1 MVKSLSSKKKND
13 SVLTG
18 GLRVSGKYESCR
30 WAMRGVIGGLC
41 AEFVSAHFYF
51 YRRCLKI
58 AFNNRNDR
66 NEKEHLVNENIIS
79 GAINERTQVR
89 VIGPDGEQ
97 FGLMTVKNALESAYD
112 KDLDLVLISPQSTP
126 PVCRVLDY
134 GKFRFEREKKKKEAK
149 KNQVKV
155 ATKEI
160 QLTLQI
166 DTNDFNT
173 KANNA
178 RKFLQSGNKV
188 KVILFYKKVRQM
200 ARQDSGKQLLEKF
213 RDQLSD
219 VGTVEKEPVLEG
231 RSMTM
236 MISPV
241 KQPPAKPAQEGSRQ
255 SQT

>member
-1 MVKSLSSKKKND
+1 M
-13 SVLTG
+13 
-18 GLRVSGKYESCR
+18 
-30 WAMRGVIGGLC
+30 
-41 AEFVSAHFYF
+41 
-51 YRRCLKI
+51 KI
-58 AFNNRNDR
+58 AFNNRNDK
-66 NEKEHLVNENIIS
+66 NEKEHLVNESIIS
-79 GAINERTQVR
+79 GAVNERTQVR

-97 FGLMTVKNALESAYD
+97 LGLMTVRGALDSAYD

-126 PVCRVLDY
+126 PVCRILDY

-178 RKFLQSGNKV
+178 RKFLQGGNKV

-200 ARQDSGKQLLEKF
+200 ARQDSGKQLLDKF

-219 VGTVEKEPVLEG
+219 VGTVDKEPVLEG

-241 KQPPAKPAQEGSRQ
+241 KQPASKPAREQTQQ
-255 SQT
+255 S

>member
-1 MVKSLSSKKKND
+1 M
-13 SVLTG
+13 
-18 GLRVSGKYESCR
+18 
-30 WAMRGVIGGLC
+30 
-41 AEFVSAHFYF
+41 
-51 YRRCLKI
+51 KI
-58 AFNNRNDR
+58 AFNNRNDK
-66 NEKEHLVNENIIS
+66 NEKEHLVNESIIS
-79 GAINERTQVR
+79 GAVNERTQVR
-89 VIGPDGEQ
+89 VIGPEGEQ
-97 FGLMTVKNALESAYD
+97 LGLMTVRGALDSAYD

-126 PVCRVLDY
+126 PVCRILDY

-178 RKFLQSGNKV
+178 RKFLQGGNKV

-200 ARQDSGKQLLEKF
+200 ARQDSGKQLLDKF

-219 VGTVEKEPVLEG
+219 VGTVDKEPVLEG

-241 KQPPAKPAQEGSRQ
+241 KQPASKPAQEQTQQ
-255 SQT
+255 S

>member
-1 MVKSLSSKKKND
+1 M
-13 SVLTG
+13 
-18 GLRVSGKYESCR
+18 
-30 WAMRGVIGGLC
+30 
-41 AEFVSAHFYF
+41 
-51 YRRCLKI
+51 KI
-58 AFNNRNDR
+58 AFNNRNDK
-66 NEKEHLVNENIIS
+66 NEKEHLVNEGIIS
-79 GAINERTQVR
+79 GAVNERTQVR

-97 FGLMTVKNALESAYD
+97 LGLMTVRGALDSAYD

-126 PVCRVLDY
+126 PVCRILDY

-178 RKFLQSGNKV
+178 RKFLQGGNKV

-200 ARQDSGKQLLEKF
+200 ARQDSGKQLLDKF

-219 VGTVEKEPVLEG
+219 VGTVDKEPVLEG

-241 KQPPAKPAQEGSRQ
+241 KQPASKPAQEQTQQ
-255 SQT
+255 S

>member
-1 MVKSLSSKKKND
+1 M
-13 SVLTG
+13 
-18 GLRVSGKYESCR
+18 
-30 WAMRGVIGGLC
+30 
-41 AEFVSAHFYF
+41 
-51 YRRCLKI
+51 KI
-58 AFNNRNDR
+58 AFNNRNDK
-66 NEKEHLVNENIIS
+66 NEKEHLVNESIIS
-79 GAINERTQVR
+79 GAVNERTQVR
-89 VIGPDGEQ
+89 VIGPEGEQ
-97 FGLMTVKNALESAYD
+97 LGLMTVRGTLDSAYD

-126 PVCRVLDY
+126 PVCRILDY

-178 RKFLQSGNKV
+178 RKFLQGGNKV

-200 ARQDSGKQLLEKF
+200 ARQDSGKQLLDKF

-219 VGTVEKEPVLEG
+219 VGTVDKEPVLEG

-241 KQPPAKPAQEGSRQ
+241 KQPASKPAQEQTQQ
-255 SQT
+255 S

>member
-1 MVKSLSSKKKND
+1 M
-13 SVLTG
+13 
-18 GLRVSGKYESCR
+18 
-30 WAMRGVIGGLC
+30 
-41 AEFVSAHFYF
+41 
-51 YRRCLKI
+51 KI
-58 AFNNRNDR
+58 AFNNRNDK
-66 NEKEHLVNENIIS
+66 NEKEHLVNESIIS
-79 GAINERTQVR
+79 GAVNERTQVR

-97 FGLMTVKNALESAYD
+97 LGLMTVRGALDSAYD

-126 PVCRVLDY
+126 PVCRILDY

-178 RKFLQSGNKV
+178 RKFLQGGNKV

-200 ARQDSGKQLLEKF
+200 ARQDSGKQLLDKF

-219 VGTVEKEPVLEG
+219 IGTVDKEPVLEG

-241 KQPPAKPAQEGSRQ
+241 KQPASKPAQEQTQQ
-255 SQT
+255 S

>member
-1 MVKSLSSKKKND
+1 M
-13 SVLTG
+13 
-18 GLRVSGKYESCR
+18 
-30 WAMRGVIGGLC
+30 
-41 AEFVSAHFYF
+41 
-51 YRRCLKI
+51 KI
-58 AFNNRNDR
+58 AFNNRNDK
-66 NEKEHLVNENIIS
+66 NEKEHLVNESIIS
-79 GAINERTQVR
+79 GAVNERTQVR

-97 FGLMTVKNALESAYD
+97 LGLMTVRGALDSAYD
-112 KDLDLVLISPQSTP
+112 NDLDLVLISPQSTP
-126 PVCRVLDY
+126 LVCRILDY

-178 RKFLQSGNKV
+178 RKFLQGGNKV

-200 ARQDSGKQLLEKF
+200 ARQDSGKQLLDKF

-219 VGTVEKEPVLEG
+219 VGTVDKEPVLEG

-241 KQPPAKPAQEGSRQ
+241 KQPASKPAQEQTQQ
-255 SQT
+255 S

>member
-1 MVKSLSSKKKND
+1 M
-13 SVLTG
+13 
-18 GLRVSGKYESCR
+18 
-30 WAMRGVIGGLC
+30 
-41 AEFVSAHFYF
+41 
-51 YRRCLKI
+51 KI
-58 AFNNRNDR
+58 AFNNRNDK
-66 NEKEHLVNENIIS
+66 NEKEHLVNESIIS
-79 GAINERTQVR
+79 GAVNERTQVR

-97 FGLMTVKNALESAYD
+97 LGLMTVRGALDSAYD
-112 KDLDLVLISPQSTP
+112 KDLDLVLISTQSTP
-126 PVCRVLDY
+126 PVCRILDY

-178 RKFLQSGNKV
+178 RKFLQGGNKV
-188 KVILFYKKVRQM
+188 KVILIYKKVRQM
-200 ARQDSGKQLLEKF
+200 ARQDSGKQLLDKF

-219 VGTVEKEPVLEG
+219 VGTVDKEPVLEG

-241 KQPPAKPAQEGSRQ
+241 KQPASKPAQEQTQQ
-255 SQT
+255 S

>member
-1 MVKSLSSKKKND
+1 M
-13 SVLTG
+13 
-18 GLRVSGKYESCR
+18 
-30 WAMRGVIGGLC
+30 
-41 AEFVSAHFYF
+41 
-51 YRRCLKI
+51 KI
-58 AFNNRNDR
+58 AFNNRNDK
-66 NEKEHLVNENIIS
+66 NEKEHLVNESIIS
-79 GAINERTQVR
+79 GAVNERTQVR

-97 FGLMTVKNALESAYD
+97 LGLMTVRGALDSAYD

-126 PVCRVLDY
+126 PVCRILDY

-178 RKFLQSGNKV
+178 RKFLQGGNKV

-200 ARQDSGKQLLEKF
+200 ARQDSGKQLLDKF

-219 VGTVEKEPVLEG
+219 VGTVDKEPVLEG

-241 KQPPAKPAQEGSRQ
+241 KQPASKPAQEQTQQ
-255 SQT
+255 S

>member
-1 MVKSLSSKKKND
+1 M
-13 SVLTG
+13 
-18 GLRVSGKYESCR
+18 
-30 WAMRGVIGGLC
+30 
-41 AEFVSAHFYF
+41 
-51 YRRCLKI
+51 KI
-58 AFNNRNDR
+58 AFNNRNDK
-66 NEKEHLVNENIIS
+66 NEKEHLVNESIIS
-79 GAINERTQVR
+79 GAVNERTQVR

-97 FGLMTVKNALESAYD
+97 LGLMTVRGALDSAYD

-126 PVCRVLDY
+126 PVCRILDY

-173 KANNA
+173 KAHNA
-178 RKFLQSGNKV
+178 RKFLQGGNKV

-200 ARQDSGKQLLEKF
+200 ARQDSGKQLLDKF

-219 VGTVEKEPVLEG
+219 VGTVDKEPVLEG

-241 KQPPAKPAQEGSRQ
+241 KQPASKPAQEQTQQ
-255 SQT
+255 S